1 MASEKNFENRVKRWL
16 CSIGI
21 YPLATP
27 IQKKPVP
34 AIGYWVKR
42 WGGGIY
48 QKKGLPDMQIVVKGR
63 CIEVELKG
71 EGGHPSEIQKKVI
84 KEINESGGVGIVI
97 YPDEFEILKEM
108 IRGIIDGN

>member
-1 MASEKNFENRVKRWL
+1 M
-16 CSIGI
+16 
-21 YPLATP
+21 ATP
-27 IQKKPVP
+27 IQKKTAP

-48 QKKGLPDMQIVVKGR
+48 QKSGLPDMQIVVKGR

-71 EGGHPSEIQKKVI
+71 QGGHPSEIQKKII
-84 KEINESGGVGIVI
+84 KEINESGGEGIII
-97 YPDEFEILKEM
+97 YPDEFDILKEM